1 VSTSVAG
8 RGARWPYSWT
18 TLVPLAGAAVLAAS
32 TLAPGSG
39 AITLL
44 AALALVG
51 TVLAAVH
58 HAEVIAHRVGEPFG
72 TLVLALCVTLIE
84 VALIGSMMLA
94 SGPDGATIARDTVYA
109 TVMLVLTG
117 IVGASLLVGGAH
129 HREQTFQ
136 LDGVGAALS
145 TLAAIAVLTLV
156 FPVYTTTVPGP
167 SLDPG
172 QLVVIALASLV
183 LYGAFVL
190 TQTVR
195 HRAYFLDGSTDGGA
209 HAAAPPTNAA
219 VTVSAVLLL
228 GSLVVVVLLAKTI
241 APWLERTIDAAGAP
255 ASAVGVLIAA
265 LVLMPEGLS
274 AVRAARAN
282 RLQTSLNLA
291 LGSALASIGLT
302 IPVVAALAL
311 TMDMPLALGVD
322 ERSTALLLL
331 AFFVVSLVLRTG
343 RTIVLHGMVLL
354 VVLAVYLYT
363 SFVP

>member
-1 VSTSVAG
+1 MSTTASG
-8 RGARWPYSWT
+8 RGMRWLYSWT
-18 TLVPLAGAAVLAAS
+18 TLVPVAGGAVLAAGNLS
-32 TLAPGSG
+32 PGSG

-44 AALALVG
+44 AGVALVG

-94 SGPDGATIARDTVYA
+94 SGPDGAAIARDTVYA

-117 IVGASLLVGGAH
+117 IIGASLLIGGAR

-136 LDGVGAALS
+136 LDGIAAALS

-172 QLVVIALASLV
+172 QLVVIALAAVV

-195 HRAYFLDGSTDGGA
+195 HRAYFLDGATGGSA
-209 HAAAPPTNAA
+209 HAAAAPTNAA
-219 VTVSAVLLL
+219 VTVGAVLLL
-228 GSLVVVVLLAKTI
+228 WSLVVVVLLAKTI
-241 APWLERTIDAAGAP
+241 APWLERTIEAAGARP
-255 ASAVGVLIAA
+255 ARSAC
-265 LVLMPEGLS
+265 
-274 AVRAARAN
+274 
-282 RLQTSLNLA
+282 
-291 LGSALASIGLT
+291 
-302 IPVVAALAL
+302 
-311 TMDMPLALGVD
+311 
-322 ERSTALLLL
+322 
-331 AFFVVSLVLRTG
+331 
-343 RTIVLHGMVLL
+343 
-354 VVLAVYLYT
+354 
-363 SFVP
+363 